1 MQRSVAAAP
10 GVPPVTLLNIA
21 DVELFVSVTV
31 PAVNWLPLLVVVSE
45 NAANVPNAA
54 RAPVTPTTTSVA
66 RPLRAVVIWGLPSM
80 ARRARSGAQRS
91 AFRPVI
97 GNTAR
102 SL

>member
-1 MQRSVAAAP
+1 MQRSVAVPP
-10 GVPPVTLLNIA
+10 GWPPVTLLNMA
-21 DVELFVSVTV
+21 EVELFVSVTV

-66 RPLRAVVIWGLPSM
+66 RPLRAVVIGDCPPWQ
-80 ARRARSGAQRS
+80 GAPGRERKRS
-91 AFRPVI
+91 AFRHVI